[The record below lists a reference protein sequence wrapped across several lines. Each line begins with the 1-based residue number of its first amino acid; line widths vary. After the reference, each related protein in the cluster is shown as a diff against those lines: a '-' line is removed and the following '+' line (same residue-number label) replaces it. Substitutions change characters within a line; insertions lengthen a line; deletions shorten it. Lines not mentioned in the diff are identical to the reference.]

1 MRDGLVDG
9 LARWWGWL
17 VGGALLL
24 VLLVV
29 GRGWLSEHLFPDP
42 RLNRQLELAQ
52 AALARGVLTSPDGR
66 GARELFESVLAADP
80 DQEAARQGL
89 VEVGN
94 AAIAD
99 AQRALAQRQVGRA
112 RARLALAE
120 ALSAPSGQLQSL
132 RARLHDQE
140 EAAGSVPRLLAEA
153 SAPATD
159 EARALELVS
168 RALQMEPDN
177 TRALDLR
184 ADLLSR
190 RIARADAAILA
201 GHIDQAQALVATV
214 VDMDPAHLDLPP
226 VQARLG
232 EAMARRQAA
241 AEHEFDAARGDERA
255 GRLNRAASRYLA
267 LRTQGADASRVQ
279 AGLDRTASL
288 MAAQAQREAADFR
301 FRAAEA
307 SLQVARSWSADS
319 DAVHAAEARLRQ
331 ARQADR
337 RLRKPPGPADHR
349 RVAEAVAQV
358 RAAMDRGEFLAPPGT
373 SAWDRL
379 RVAMSLAPADPAVRA
394 VQRELAAR
402 SARCFEESLAD
413 NHLQRAQEC
422 LETRMAMAP
431 GRGTSEQDRH
441 RLADRWIARAEERL
455 GASDWTAAEAAL
467 GSARRWRSEDPR
479 VKDLA
484 TRLRRARGA
493 SP

>member
-1 MRDGLVDG
+1 MRDGLVEG
-9 LARWWGWL
+9 LSRWWGWL

-24 VLLVV
+24 AVLVV
-29 GRGWLSEHLFPDP
+29 GRGWLSERLFPDP

-52 AALARGVLTSPDGR
+52 AALAKGRLSSPDGR

-80 DQEAARQGL
+80 DQVAARQGL
-89 VEVGN
+89 VDVGN

-99 AQRALAQRQVGRA
+99 AQRALELHQAGRA
-112 RARLALAE
+112 RERLALAE
-120 ALSAPSGQLQSL
+120 VLSTPSGQLQSL

-140 EAAGSVPRLLAEA
+140 ETAGSVPRLLAEA
-153 SAPATD
+153 GAPATD

-177 TRALDLR
+177 ARVLDLR
-184 ADLLSR
+184 ADLLTR
-190 RIARADAAILA
+190 RIVRADAAILA

-214 VDMDPAHLDLPP
+214 VDMDPAHLDLPR

-232 EAMARRQAA
+232 EAMAHRQAG
-241 AEHEFDAARGDERA
+241 AEREFEAARADERA
-255 GRLNRAASRYLA
+255 GRVNHAGNRYLA

-307 SLQVARSWSADS
+307 SLQAARSWSPDS
-319 DAVHAAEARLRQ
+319 DAVQEAEARLRQ
-331 ARQADR
+331 AHRADR
-337 RLRKPPGPADHR
+337 RLRKPPGPTDHR
-349 RVAEAVAQV
+349 RVVEAVAQA
-358 RAAMDRGEFLAPPGT
+358 REAMDRGEFLIPPGT

-402 SARCFEESLAD
+402 STSCFEESLAD
-413 NHLQRAQEC
+413 NHLHRAQEC
-422 LETRMAMAP
+422 LETRLAIAP
-431 GRGTSEQDRH
+431 GRGATEQDRH
-441 RLADRWIARAEERL
+441 RLADRWIARSEERL
-455 GASDWTAAEAAL
+455 GASDWIAAEAAL
-467 GSARRWRSEDPR
+467 GSARRWRPGDPR
-479 VKDLA
+479 VKALA
-484 TRLRRARGA
+484 TRLRRARGVG
-493 SP
+493 P